1 MFLFDI
7 NYKAN
12 VRFYKSVFSFE
23 NMSKRSEN
31 VKEIL
36 RNDHSMYAI
45 RIKGMSLN
53 HNGNNSSRMISV
65 TVV

>member
-12 VRFYKSVFSFE
+12 VRFYKSGFSFE

-36 RNDHSMYAI
+36 RNDHNMYAI
-45 RIKGMSLN
+45 RTKGMSV
-53 HNGNNSSRMISV
+53 NNSSRIISV